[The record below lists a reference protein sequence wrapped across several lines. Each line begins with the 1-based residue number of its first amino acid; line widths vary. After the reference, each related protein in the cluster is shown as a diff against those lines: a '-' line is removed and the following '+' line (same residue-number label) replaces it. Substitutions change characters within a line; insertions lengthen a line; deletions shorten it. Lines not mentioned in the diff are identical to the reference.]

1 MEDLQQKRAMREQH
15 DKLLKQKD
23 QECYKYKSDHEL
35 IISGY
40 FSTPKQSKIMS
51 CKEALKKFEK

>member
-1 MEDLQQKRAMREQH
+1 MREQH